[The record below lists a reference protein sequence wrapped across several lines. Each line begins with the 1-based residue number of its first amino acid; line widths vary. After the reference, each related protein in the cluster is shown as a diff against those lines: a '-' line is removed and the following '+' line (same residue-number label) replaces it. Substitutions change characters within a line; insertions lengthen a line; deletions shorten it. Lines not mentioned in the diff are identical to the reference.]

1 MSSKHNILVSMEEGI
16 EAPLWLS
23 KIEPFIQDVL
33 ESLNVSFWEVS
44 VLFCKDDFI
53 QKLNKE
59 YRSMDNPTDVLS
71 FESGEKYTDEEGTE
85 WFTAGDIVISL
96 DSLKKNC
103 SDFEVSEDEEL
114 KRLLIHGIL
123 HLAGYDHSDNSPEQ
137 EMLKLQERILA
148 TFMQENCIIIP
159 K

>member
-1 MSSKHNILVSMEEGI
+1 MSNKHNILVSMEEGV
-16 EAPLWLS
+16 EAPLWFS
-23 KIEPFIQDVL
+23 KIEPFIQSVL
-33 ESLNVSFWEVS
+33 DTLNFSFWEVS

-53 QKLNKE
+53 QNLNRE
-59 YRSMDNPTDVLS
+59 YRSIDNPTDVLS

-103 SDFEVSEDEEL
+103 TDFEVSEDEEL

-123 HLAGYDHSDNSPEQ
+123 HLSGLDHSDNSPQQ
-137 EMLKLQERILA
+137 EMLKLQESILA

>member
-1 MSSKHNILVSMEEGI
+1 MFCLSSQE
-16 EAPLWLS
+16 
-23 KIEPFIQDVL
+23 
-33 ESLNVSFWEVS
+33 
-44 VLFCKDDFI
+44 
-53 QKLNKE
+53 
-59 YRSMDNPTDVLS
+59 R
-71 FESGEKYTDEEGTE
+71 YTDEEGTE

>member
-1 MSSKHNILVSMEEGI
+1 MSSKHNILVSMEEGV

-33 ESLNVSFWEVS
+33 ELLNVSFWEVS
-44 VLFCKDDFI
+44 VLFCKDAFI

>member
-1 MSSKHNILVSMEEGI
+1 MSSKHNILVSMEEGV

-23 KIEPFIQDVL
+23 KIEPVIQDVL
-33 ESLNVSFWEVS
+33 KSLNVSFWEVS

>member
-1 MSSKHNILVSMEEGI
+1 MSSKHNILVSMEEGV

-23 KIEPFIQDVL
+23 KIEPFIQD
-33 ESLNVSFWEVS
+33 S

>member
-1 MSSKHNILVSMEEGI
+1 MSSKHNILVSMEEGV

-33 ESLNVSFWEVS
+33 KSLNVSFWEVY

-85 WFTAGDIVISL
+85 WFTAGDIVISF